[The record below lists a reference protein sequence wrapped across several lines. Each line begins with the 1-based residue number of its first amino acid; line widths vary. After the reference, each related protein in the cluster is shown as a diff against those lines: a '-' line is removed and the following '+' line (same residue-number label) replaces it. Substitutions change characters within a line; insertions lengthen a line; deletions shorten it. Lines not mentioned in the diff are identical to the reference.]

1 MGSIHG
7 CAPRR
12 GYISERGWNSPA
24 RVYVRPWGKNT
35 SVRRDGNQFP
45 KVVVI
50 RPHVCARPCGKNTSV
65 RRDGNQLPN
74 AVGICPHVCVRPWRG
89 WNSTARVCATAGSTY
104 ECALRWDI
112 FPNVLGICPH
122 VCMRPWEVYT
132 SVRRDG
138 NQFPNVVGI
147 RPHVCARPWG
157 KNTSV
162 RRDGNRF
169 PNVVGIRPHVC
180 VRPWK
185 VYAGVHRYGYRFPAV
200 HEVAGVVK
208 SCARALSQK
217 GSAQSEK
224 PKTTEDTRS
233 STKFQAWWTCT
244 RMCVSDIGKY
254 TRVCAAMG
262 LDSQKPPKLP
272 VWLGK

>member
-1 MGSIHG
+1 M
-7 CAPRR
+7 CATL
-12 GYISERGWNSPA
+12 GQ
-24 RVYVRPWGKNT
+24 NT

-74 AVGICPHVCVRPWRG
+74 AIGICPHVCVRPR
-89 WNSTARVCATAGSTY
+89 
-104 ECALRWDI
+104 
-112 FPNVLGICPH
+112 
-122 VCMRPWEVYT
+122 EVHT

-138 NQFPNVVGI
+138 TFSERAWNLPARVNATLGSI
-147 RPHVCARPWG
+147 HECAPRRESISERGWNSPARVCATLG
-157 KNTSV
+157 QNTSV

-169 PNVVGIRPHVC
+169 PNVVGIRPHAR